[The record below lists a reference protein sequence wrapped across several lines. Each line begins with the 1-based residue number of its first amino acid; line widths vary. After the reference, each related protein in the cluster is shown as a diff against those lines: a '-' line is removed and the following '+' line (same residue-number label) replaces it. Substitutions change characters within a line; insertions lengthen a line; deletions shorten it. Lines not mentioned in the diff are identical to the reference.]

1 MTRLKVTL
9 KRSLIGTTEV
19 QRATILG
26 LGLRKIGSS
35 KELSNT
41 PGVRGMVKTV
51 LHMIDVS
58 EVAVAPV
65 AKSTGK
71 KKAAKKEVPNG

>member
-35 KELSNT
+35 KELANT
-41 PGVRGMVKTV
+41 PGVRGMVKSV

-58 EVAVAPV
+58 EVAPPA
-65 AKSTGK
+65 AKSSGK

>member
-19 QRATILG
+19 QKATIRG

-41 PGVRGMVKTV
+41 PGVRGMVKSV
-51 LHMIDVS
+51 LHMVDVS
-58 EVAVAPV
+58 EVAAPA
-65 AKSTGK
+65 AKSSGK
-71 KKAAKKEVPNG
+71 KKAAKKEVSNG

>member
-19 QRATILG
+19 QKATIRG

-35 KELSNT
+35 KELANT
-41 PGVRGMVKTV
+41 PGVRGMVKAV
-51 LHMIDVS
+51 LHMIDVA
-58 EVAVAPV
+58 EVAAPV
-65 AKSTGK
+65 AKSGGK
-71 KKAAKKEVPNG
+71 KKAVKKEVSNG

>member
-9 KRSLIGTTEV
+9 KRSIIGTTEP
-19 QRATILG
+19 QRAAVRG

-35 KELSNT
+35 RELANT
-41 PGVRGMVKTV
+41 PAIRGMVKTI

-58 EVAVAPV
+58 EVAASAGSPN
-65 AKSTGK
+65 
-71 KKAAKKEVPNG
+71 EVSNG